1 MKVMMAIKCGYP
13 EKWPSLFSENK
24 IPRFWDMPQKW
35 APPENPKSF
44 FPKTRY
50 PVFGTCLKNGAKMAP
65 KWPQNGQ
72 NGHAWSHFRK
82 IGFAFRQTI
91 NGVVFFAPKK
101 FRKLPSAASSLHK
114 SISSISFL
122 DIFFVHFLKIFSS
135 LEHCKIRLFS

>member
-1 MKVMMAIKCGYP
+1 MSTP
-13 EKWPSLFSENK
+13 EKWQKLFSENK
-24 IPRFWDMPQKW
+24 VPRFRDIKRPEMPRNAPKCPDCTPRKMEKVVFCKQGTPFLGQASKTGPKW
-35 APPENPKSF
+35 A
-44 FPKTRY
+44 
-50 PVFGTCLKNGAKMAP
+50 
-65 KWPQNGQ
+65 QNGQ

-82 IGFAFRQTI
+82 IGFTFHQTI
-91 NGVVFFAPKK
+91 NGAVFFAPKK